1 MAGEPVLLFLG
12 AQADLTASRR
22 SFSMTRTAAPEL
34 RAGAG
39 AKGGRQVPSLP
50 AQPTP
55 LRPVARAG
63 EAEQS
68 SPAGSVR
75 IGVISDNHG
84 YFDPVILER
93 FAGVTHIIHA
103 GDIMDPE
110 ILAALETVAPVT
122 AVAGNLDSGEL
133 AERLPREASG
143 QVAGVRFLVGH
154 KPKRLLN
161 RLSTGKVEGTRPDL
175 VVWGHTHVPSAAW
188 VDGALYL
195 NPGTASSPDEE
206 DDGPTV
212 AIVEVEAEGLAVRF
226 IPLARRRVGDAAE
239 ADRGRKASTG

>member
-1 MAGEPVLLFLG
+1 MAVEPLRLFAG
-12 AQADLTASRR
+12 TQADP
-22 SFSMTRTAAPEL
+22 SMARKEFHGVTVAAMGDE
-34 RAGAG
+34 AA
-39 AKGGRQVPSLP
+39 GGRRGRQARRMPTQV
-50 AQPTP
+50 AP
-55 LRPVARAG
+55 LRLANAAG

-68 SPAGSVR
+68 SPAAHVR

-110 ILAALETVAPVT
+110 ILSALETVAPVT
-122 AVAGNLDSGEL
+122 AVAGNLDAGEL

-143 QVAGVRFLVGH
+143 EVAGVRFLVGH

-161 RLSTGKVEGTRPDL
+161 RLSTGKVEGERPDL

-226 IPLARRRVGDAAE
+226 IPLARRRVSDAAE
-239 ADRGRKASTG
+239 AERGRKASTG